1 MSAMIISSLDR
12 FIGMA
17 RKLEDSGVTNI
28 HLCYAKSTDN
38 LDLSVIAL
46 VPFVDYVIVGED
58 AHGLPYL
65 KHIITEAQLR
75 QIPVLT
81 EERIAAVKVLK

>member
-17 RKLEDSGVTNI
+17 RKLENSGVTNI

-38 LDLSVIAL
+38 VDLSVIAL

-58 AHGLPYL
+58 AHCLPYL
-65 KHIITEAQLR
+65 KQIIMEAQLR
-75 QIPVLT
+75 NIPILP
-81 EERIAAVKVLK
+81 EERIAAVKK

>member
-17 RKLEDSGVTNI
+17 KTLEDRGVTNI
-28 HLCYAKSTDN
+28 HLCYAKSTDD

-46 VPFVDYVIVGED
+46 VPFVDFVIVGED
-58 AHGLPYL
+58 ARSLPYL
-65 KHIITEAQLR
+65 KQIITEAQLR
-75 QIPVLT
+75 HIPVLP
-81 EERIAAVKVLK
+81 EERIASVKK

>member
-1 MSAMIISSLDR
+1 MSAMVISSLDR

-17 RKLEDSGVTNI
+17 RILENSGVTNI
-28 HLCYAKSTDN
+28 HLCYAKHTDS

-58 AHGLPYL
+58 AHRLPYL
-65 KHIITEAQLR
+65 KQIITEAQLR
-75 QIPVLT
+75 QIPVLP
-81 EERIAAVKVLK
+81 EGRIAAVKNS